1 MRTDLWYWSWSL
13 RSLISL
19 LPFGK
24 PTRLATEDMRGFCR
38 RLRIVVRVGL
48 REKTPSPQQERF
60 LIAFAHTMWSRL
72 QADINNDLVEDYM
85 EAHRAAEL
93 QKGS

>member
-1 MRTDLWYWSWSL
+1 MRTDLSYWVRAI

-24 PTRLATEDMRGFCR
+24 PTRLAVEDMRWFSR
-38 RLRIVVRVGL
+38 RLRIIVWVGL
-48 REKTPSPQQERF
+48 RGKTPSPQQERF
-60 LIAFAHTMWSRL
+60 LIAFAHAMWSRL
-72 QADINNDLVEDYM
+72 QADINKNLVEDFR

-93 QKGS
+93 QNER

>member
-1 MRTDLWYWSWSL
+1 VRTDLWYWSWAF

-24 PTRLATEDMRGFCR
+24 PTRLAIEDMRGFCH
-38 RLRIVVRVGL
+38 RLKRVIRFGL
-48 REKTPSPQQERF
+48 RNKTPSPQQERF
-60 LIAFAHTMWSRL
+60 LIAFADTLFARIQDDTNKNM
-72 QADINNDLVEDYM
+72 VEDFRGAY
-85 EAHRAAEL
+85 RAAEL